1 MRHLDYDMQD
11 SELITVVFIYE
22 AVELHVLGVKYNHRY
37 MYITYQ
43 ESVITFIEI
52 WYVLI
57 DPINKKIYRFR
68 NR

>member
-22 AVELHVLGVKYNHRY
+22 AAELHVLFVKYNHRY

-43 ESVITFIEI
+43 ESVRAFIEI
-52 WYVLI
+52 
-57 DPINKKIYRFR
+57 
-68 NR
+68 